1 MSKRRCLAAAFLL
14 IFVLAMGAT
23 LAPAAD
29 DPAATNPDWHVNGAY
44 LRKAVSDVGAVGTAP
59 VRWDGSD
66 LLKFAAFAGATGLIF
81 VFDRDI
87 YDWVQDHKT
96 AASIDASKV
105 ISKFGNGAYLAG
117 FLAVLYG
124 SGEIFDSRPLRK
136 TALVGVESFLA
147 ASAVITVIKIVAG
160 RARPYSGEGPYSF
173 HPFSFKGKYV
183 SLASA
188 DAATAFAVATTIDEQ
203 SDSFWIDALAY
214 TAAGLAAVY
223 RVHDQKHWP
232 SDVFAGSVIGI
243 FMARAINALNKDGS
257 GVQVSFQAG
266 GDRSA
271 VTLLFAF

>member
-1 MSKRRCLAAAFLL
+1 MSKRRRLVAAFLL
-14 IFVLAMGAT
+14 IFVTAAGAT
-23 LAPAAD
+23 IAPAAD
-29 DPAATNPDWHVNGAY
+29 NPPPANPDWHVNGGY
-44 LRKAVSDVGAVGTAP
+44 LRKAISDVVTVGTAP
-59 VRWDGSD
+59 VRWDGND

-81 VFDRDI
+81 AFDRDI

-96 AASIDASKV
+96 DASIDASKV

-124 SGEIFDSRPLRK
+124 GGEIFDSRPLRK

-147 ASAVITVIKIVAG
+147 ASAVITVIKIVVG
-160 RARPYSGEGPYSF
+160 RARPYSGEDPDAF

-183 SLASA
+183 SFASA

-223 RVHDQKHWP
+223 RVHDRKHWP
-232 SDVFAGSVIGI
+232 SDVFAGSAIGI
-243 FMARAINALNKDGS
+243 FTARAINALNKDGD

-266 GDRSA
+266 RDRGS
-271 VTLLFAF
+271 VTLSFAF